1 MSMRKQ
7 AISLLRTFSNKDRL
21 KLKAMLDR
29 GIVCYTD
36 YAIQHHMDPQQ
47 FSAELKAVLGGE

>member
-1 MSMRKQ
+1 MRKQ